1 MLKKTIRR
9 LGALAMVLAMAVSVF
24 AVNASAT
31 GEETIPAPDI
41 TKMQKELQVSNGE
54 ISETFD
60 FVATYT
66 GKSEDTTCDDPY
78 MMVNDVKTTITA
90 NDTTF
95 ITINSAAFTNAATT
109 STVDAAINL
118 NGDFEGPGT
127 YYFDVK
133 ETAKNT
139 AGMTYDQV
147 TKELVVQHYS
157 NGSTKYFLVNKTSDM
172 AKDDGVFHNKYEAST
187 LTIHKDVT
195 GMQGDKGKTFDAE
208 VEFTA
213 PTGKTVNS
221 TIAYKIGTGAT
232 QYIEPT
238 AWENSKVTVP
248 ITLHDGDAYDV
259 VFDNV
264 PYGVVYNVTE
274 TDYKDVGYTTTYTN
288 QSGTISAA
296 ATNVTVKND
305 KKGTSPTGVIMTIAP
320 YALMVVLAGAF
331 AVVFLTRR
339 NRAE

>member
-31 GEETIPAPDI
+31 GEETIPAPNI

-60 FVATYT
+60 FVAKYT
-66 GKSEDTTCDDPY
+66 GKSDDTTCDDPY
-78 MMVNDVKTTITA
+78 MMVDGVKTTITA
-90 NDTTF
+90 NNMDF
-95 ITINSAAFTNAATT
+95 ITINSAAFTNATTT

-147 TKELVVQHYS
+147 TKKLVVQHYS
-157 NGSTKYFLVNKTSDM
+157 DGSTKYFLVNKTSDT

-187 LTIHKDVT
+187 LTIKKIVD
-195 GMQGDKGKTFDAE
+195 GLQGDKGKDFTAK
-208 VEFTA
+208 VKFTA
-213 PTGKTVNS
+213 PAGMTVNS
-221 TIAYKIGTGAT
+221 TITYGNQTIAPA
-232 QYIEPT
+232 
-238 AWENSKVTVP
+238 AWVNGEVTVE
-248 ITLHDGDAYDV
+248 ITLHDGTDNDV
-259 VFDNV
+259 IFTNV

-274 TDYKDVGYTTTYTN
+274 TDYSGVGYTTTYDN
-288 QSGTISAA
+288 QTGTIEAA
-296 ATNVTVKND
+296 ATNVTVTNTKE
-305 KKGTSPTGVIMTIAP
+305 GTTPGGVIMTIAP

-331 AVVFLTRR
+331 AVVFLSRR